1 MLAAVLGWGFPVKV
15 PLLYFINGQKG
26 GLDCTPLYIKE
37 LINKNFNFAS
47 LFKAH
52 AGWWAYTSKV

>member
-1 MLAAVLGWGFPVKV
+1 MENKSDRGV
-15 PLLYFINGQKG
+15 PFYLLFNDFKN
-26 GLDCTPLYIKE
+26 YIKE